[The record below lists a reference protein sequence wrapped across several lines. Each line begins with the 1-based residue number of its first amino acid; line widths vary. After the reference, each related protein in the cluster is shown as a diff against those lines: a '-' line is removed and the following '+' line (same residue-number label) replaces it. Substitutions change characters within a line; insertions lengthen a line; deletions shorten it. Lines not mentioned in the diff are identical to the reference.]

1 MPGRFAGLLFL
12 LFLKIRFAHDRR
24 PATRRRYGK
33 RVQIPRCRAT
43 VSEDNGGRPLGAIF
57 GKKIPK
63 ILKFPGR
70 TPQQAGLDQSP
81 YSQARRPA

>member
-24 PATRRRYGK
+24 PAARRRYGK

-57 GKKIPK
+57 GTKILK
-63 ILKFPGR
+63 ILKFLGR
-70 TPQQAGLDQSP
+70 TPQ
-81 YSQARRPA
+81 